1 MKKFITGKVI
11 VIVLTILFGII
22 TAYFHN
28 KHQAEISVIKKQ
40 EDSLIINIQMQDII
54 IKDLMDRDSGLI
66 NLIDLSKIIT
76 NEKVNNVS
84 HFSADS
90 LAWYFATGQY
100 KNR

>member
-11 VIVLTILFGII
+11 VIVITIVFGII

-28 KHQAEISVIKKQ
+28 KHQAEISVIKKR
-40 EDSLIINIQMQDII
+40 EDSLIINIQRQDII
-54 IKDLMDRDSGLI
+54 IKDLMDRGSGLVKM
-66 NLIDLSKIIT
+66 IDLSKIIT

-90 LAWYFATGQY
+90 LAWYFSKGQY
-100 KNR
+100 LNR